1 MLVLAIAGLPALAA
15 AVGMEDGHAGH
26 TMHSAQS
33 KGDAE
38 HGAHDHGH
46 DAAHVHHAHGD
57 RAGHAASPHH
67 GSDHAP
73 SSGHSQASEL
83 LAHADCVDAA
93 CLAACAACSHC
104 QGMPSIT
111 GMSVVAT
118 EAPGAS
124 LHSFQSGPSTAA
136 LHRPP
141 ILS

>member
-26 TMHSAQS
+26 TVQGAQS

-38 HGAHDHGH
+38 HEAHDHGH
-46 DAAHVHHAHGD
+46 DAAHHHHAHGD
-57 RAGHAASPHH
+57 RAGHAGSPH
-67 GSDHAP
+67 GSDPAP

-83 LAHADCVDAA
+83 LVHVDCVDAA

-111 GMSVVAT
+111 GMSVLTTVAQ
-118 EAPGAS
+118 GAS
-124 LHSFQSGPSTAA
+124 LHSFQSGPSAVA

>member
-1 MLVLAIAGLPALAA
+1 
-15 AVGMEDGHAGH
+15 MEDGHAGH
-26 TMHSAQS
+26 AMHGAQF

-38 HGAHDHGH
+38 HGAHDHGR
-46 DAAHVHHAHGD
+46 DAAHHHHVHGD
-57 RAGHAASPHH
+57 RADPADSSQGP
-67 GSDHAP
+67 DP
-73 SSGHSQASEL
+73 VPSGHSQASEL
-83 LAHADCVDAA
+83 LVHADCVDAA

-118 EAPGAS
+118 EAPGAN